1 MRQRSMTLAN
11 VGLVLLLLVDVL
23 LLGAVL
29 RFPGGLNASG
39 AAATDPTSRPP
50 VAATSAPVPASPTPE
65 TSTMPV
71 QSAVVPLR
79 TSVTAVDADVAWRF
93 TVGSCVT
100 GGAAVA
106 VTVDGGR
113 TWRDRPAPYPQIS
126 RVEPKDAN
134 SAFVVG
140 ADERCEMGVRT
151 TTSAGVTWSAPGPV
165 SDTWAR
171 DAKDPARV
179 RAPAG
184 RTGAP
189 CGTVTVVDLART
201 AATSAQVLCAD
212 GSIHETSDGGRSWPS
227 AGQVAGGLALDNRQ
241 DQSGTTAYVV
251 AIGSGCSGLSVSTV
265 IRGETKQLGCVD
277 VPASPPAGA
286 VALSV
291 VADQGW
297 LVVDKDTWRSRD
309 ALRTW
314 TRA

>member
-1 MRQRSMTLAN
+1 MRQRSTALAN

-39 AAATDPTSRPP
+39 APATEPTSRPP

-79 TSVTAVDADVAWRF
+79 TSVTTVDADVAWRV

-100 GGAAVA
+100 GGGAVA
-106 VTVDGGR
+106 VTSDGGR

-126 RVEPKDAN
+126 RVEATDAS

-151 TTSAGVTWSAPGPV
+151 TTSSGVTWSAPGPV

-171 DAKDPARV
+171 DAKDPAGCEHR
-179 RAPAG
+179 
-184 RTGAP
+184 
-189 CGTVTVVDLART
+189 
-201 AATSAQVLCAD
+201 
-212 GSIHETSDGGRSWPS
+212 
-227 AGQVAGGLALDNRQ
+227 QVAPTPVRHGDRGRP
-241 DQSGTTAYVV
+241 GPH
-251 AIGSGCSGLSVSTV
+251 GSDE
-265 IRGETKQLGCVD
+265 R
-277 VPASPPAGA
+277 AGP
-286 VALSV
+286 
-291 VADQGW
+291 
-297 LVVDKDTWRSRD
+297 
-309 ALRTW
+309 LR
-314 TRA
+314 

>member
-1 MRQRSMTLAN
+1 

-29 RFPGGLNASG
+29 RFPGSLDASG
-39 AAATDPTSRPP
+39 APATEPTSRPP
-50 VAATSAPVPASPTPE
+50 VAATNDGVPTVPARGPST
-65 TSTMPV
+65 TSV
-71 QSAVVPLR
+71 QRTVVPSVVPLR
-79 TSVTAVDADVAWRF
+79 TSVTAVDADVAWRV

-100 GGAAVA
+100 GGGAVA

-126 RVEPKDAN
+126 RVEPKDAS

-140 ADERCEMGVRT
+140 ADEQCEMGVRT
-151 TTSAGVTWSAPGPV
+151 TTSAGVTWSAPVSV
-165 SDTWAR
+165 SDAWVR

-184 RTGAP
+184 RTDAP
-189 CGTVTVVDLART
+189 CGTVSVLDLACT

-212 GSIHETSDGGRSWPS
+212 GSIHETSDGGHSWPS

-265 IRGETKQLGCVD
+265 IRGRPSSWG
-277 VPASPPAGA
+277 ASM
-286 VALSV
+286 
-291 VADQGW
+291 
-297 LVVDKDTWRSRD
+297 SRR
-309 ALRTW
+309 LPQPGRW
-314 TRA
+314 PCPS